1 VRRRPAAAVRVRSR
15 PRPARAAKP
24 DPVFDDAYLRQFSRR
39 IAEAE
44 PVFRFGSWKWD
55 LAADRVVWSNELHR
69 IYGLEPGTFEGTS
82 AGFVARLHPD
92 DRERV
97 WGEVSRTIETG
108 EPFVFEERIL
118 RADGEERLLLSQ
130 GHAVS
135 GPDGRTTALVGVCH
149 DVTEQAATRRALG
162 ASERRVRA
170 IVDNTP
176 SIVTVKDLEGR
187 YVMANAETG
196 NVLGVAPGD
205 VVGRACVEIF
215 PADIAERQR
224 ANDRR
229 AVAEGA
235 PVYDE
240 AVLERD
246 GELRTFVT
254 VTFVLPDDEGRP
266 AETCTI
272 ATDVTE
278 RREREGERRER
289 EQWTS
294 RILCA
299 LRDQRMV
306 AYAQPVLDL
315 RTGAP
320 ASQELL
326 ARMRTEPDDGV
337 LEPAAFLPAAERF
350 GLVQA
355 IDAWMV
361 EQALRLPAGAEVN
374 LSAVTLCDP
383 QARRRIVDA
392 LAAAPEAA
400 ARIVFEITETAAAD
414 HLEAARTFAADLTA
428 LGCGLALDDFGTG
441 FGSFTY
447 LRSLPL
453 RYLKIDVSF
462 VRDLVHVPDDGRV
475 VRSIIGIA
483 QEFGLQTIAEGV
495 EDAATLELL
504 REMGADF
511 AQGHHLGRPEPR
523 QVPAGAG
530 A

>member
-1 VRRRPAAAVRVRSR
+1 
-15 PRPARAAKP
+15 
-24 DPVFDDAYLRQFSRR
+24 
-39 IAEAE
+39 
-44 PVFRFGSWKWD
+44 
-55 LAADRVVWSNELHR
+55 
-69 IYGLEPGTFEGTS
+69 
-82 AGFVARLHPD
+82 
-92 DRERV
+92 
-97 WGEVSRTIETG
+97 
-108 EPFVFEERIL
+108 
-118 RADGEERLLLSQ
+118 
-130 GHAVS
+130 
-135 GPDGRTTALVGVCH
+135 
-149 DVTEQAATRRALG
+149 
-162 ASERRVRA
+162 
-170 IVDNTP
+170 
-176 SIVTVKDLEGR
+176 
-187 YVMANAETG
+187 
-196 NVLGVAPGD
+196 
-205 VVGRACVEIF
+205 
-215 PADIAERQR
+215 
-224 ANDRR
+224 
-229 AVAEGA
+229 
-235 PVYDE
+235 
-240 AVLERD
+240 
-246 GELRTFVT
+246 
-254 VTFVLPDDEGRP
+254 
-266 AETCTI
+266 
-272 ATDVTE
+272 
-278 RREREGERRER
+278 
-289 EQWTS
+289 
-294 RILCA
+294 
-299 LRDQRMV
+299 MV

-511 AQGHHLGRPEPR
+511 AQGHHLGRPEPL